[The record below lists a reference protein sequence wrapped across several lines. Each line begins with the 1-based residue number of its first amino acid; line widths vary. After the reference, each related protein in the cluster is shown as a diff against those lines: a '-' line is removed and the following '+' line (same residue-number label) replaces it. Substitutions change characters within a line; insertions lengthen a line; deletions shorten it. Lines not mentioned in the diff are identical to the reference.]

1 MREWSDTGD
10 VLNQAI
16 QQVWEKLGRKVRDK
30 YQGVHAVLLVDANMS
45 PKDIALKY
53 ANESKVIYV
62 ATGSSPLRHAR
73 RMELCQEMENKAREL
88 HTYLP
93 VLLGLGLSCMLD
105 RITDQE
111 LSLYDGLLKTDG
123 DDRQAQVLLHF
134 DKVHNSVDEAIE
146 VFKLTR
152 PLSFQ
157 CSPIDR
163 TALTFYNEREV
174 IRFILTMSVRE
185 G

>member
-1 MREWSDTGD
+1 MREWCDTGD

-16 QQVWEKLGRKVRDK
+16 QQVWEKLGRRVRDK
-30 YQGVHAVLLVDANMS
+30 YQGVNAVLLVDANLN
-45 PKDIALKY
+45 PKDIVLKY
-53 ANESKVIYV
+53 ANESKVIFV
-62 ATGSSPLRHAR
+62 ATGSTPLRHAR

-111 LSLYDGLLKTDG
+111 LALYNGLLKTDG
-123 DDRQAQVLLHF
+123 DDRQGQVLLHF
-134 DKVHNSVDEAIE
+134 DRVHTALEIIIAELN
-146 VFKLTR
+146 LTR
-152 PLSFQ
+152 PLHFK

-163 TALTFYNEREV
+163 TALIFYNEREV
-174 IRFILTMSVRE
+174 IKGEVQNKLP
-185 G
+185 

>member
-1 MREWSDTGD
+1 MREWCDTGD

-16 QQVWEKLGRKVRDK
+16 QQVWEKLGRRVRDK
-30 YQGVHAVLLVDANMS
+30 YQGVNAVLLVDANMS
-45 PKDIALKY
+45 PKDIVLKY
-53 ANESKVIYV
+53 ANESKVIFV
-62 ATGSSPLRHAR
+62 ATGSTPLAHSR

-88 HTYLP
+88 HSYLP

-111 LSLYDGLLKTDG
+111 LPLYDGLLKRDG

-134 DKVHNSVDEAIE
+134 DKTHEAVEVAIE
-146 VFKLTR
+146 EFNLNI
-152 PLSFQ
+152 PLLFQ
-157 CSPIDR
+157 SSPIDR

-174 IRFILTMSVRE
+174 MQLSASPF
-185 G
+185 